1 MATGVVALGEG
12 IRKRITT
19 PSSASLSEF
28 RNGTKAT
35 FHYRTLLCDDKRT
48 QLDDSSTREK
58 PMELIIG
65 KKFKLPV
72 WETIICSMKEGE
84 VAEFLCDTAHV
95 IEYPQVSRSLRR
107 IAAGEDP
114 RDGQRHCCGGI
125 AQLHDHSLGYSDLD
139 VLQKDPQPLIFVI
152 TLLKIEEP
160 GSYRQDAWAMS
171 DEEKLGAVPLLHQE
185 GNQMYKEGNIPEA
198 SAKYYEAIACLKS
211 LQMKDDPCIWDS
223 RRESCHDR
231 NMKERAWED
240 VAQSLIP
247 NRWPRADFKEQELIL
262 KSIKTKW
269 GSAMD
274 QLKRELKAKAESE
287 RSGEAG
293 GEEKKPYRFTKQLQ
307 FLIPVL
313 GMRET
318 EERLPVESTHSQHQ
332 SSSSVASTSFDSSDP
347 SIILEESSECTAEK
361 VATVD
366 IMSQPSTSGGSR
378 GKRKATA
385 ALELMPPSETSQE
398 ILALLRKR
406 KAEGPEEELLR
417 SFSPYFRA
425 VLPENKQSCISM
437 INSILYICSH
447 ELHPIDLEEAID
459 GFKQSTRRRV
469 CDSFMQRQASAN
481 QPQSSGG
488 TVQCQG
494 STSLLSTPQCS
505 HSPSEYSQMGMH
517 DHDIPNFLSM

>member
-1 MATGVVALGEG
+1 MATGVVPLGEG

-84 VAEFLCDTAHV
+84 VAEFLCDTPHV

-198 SAKYYEAIACLKS
+198 AAKYYEAIACLKS
-211 LQMKDDPCIWDS
+211 LQMKEQPGSPDWISLDTKITPLLLNYCQCKLLEGEYYQVLEHCSSILNKYSDNVKALFKRGRAHAAVWNASEAEQDFSRAVELDPS
-223 RRESCHDR
+223 L
-231 NMKERAWED
+231 APL
-240 VAQSLIP
+240 VA
-247 NRWPRADFKEQELIL
+247 K
-262 KSIKTKW
+262 
-269 GSAMD
+269 
-274 QLKRELKAKAESE
+274 ELKKLEVRLSEKDEEDKA
-287 RSGEAG
+287 
-293 GEEKKPYRFTKQLQ
+293 RF
-307 FLIPVL
+307 
-313 GMRET
+313 
-318 EERLPVESTHSQHQ
+318 
-332 SSSSVASTSFDSSDP
+332 
-347 SIILEESSECTAEK
+347 
-361 VATVD
+361 
-366 IMSQPSTSGGSR
+366 R
-378 GKRKATA
+378 G
-385 ALELMPPSETSQE
+385 
-398 ILALLRKR
+398 I
-406 KAEGPEEELLR
+406 
-417 SFSPYFRA
+417 
-425 VLPENKQSCISM
+425 
-437 INSILYICSH
+437 
-447 ELHPIDLEEAID
+447 
-459 GFKQSTRRRV
+459 FK
-469 CDSFMQRQASAN
+469 
-481 QPQSSGG
+481 
-488 TVQCQG
+488 
-494 STSLLSTPQCS
+494 
-505 HSPSEYSQMGMH
+505 
-517 DHDIPNFLSM
+517 

>member
-84 VAEFLCDTAHV
+84 VAEFLCDTAVRLVAVNVYNLMGLIQHV

-211 LQMKDDPCIWDS
+211 LQMKEQPGSPDWISLDTKITPLLLNYCQCKLLEGEYYQVLEHCSSILNKYSDNVKALFKRGRAHAAVWNASEAEQDFSRAVELDPS
-223 RRESCHDR
+223 L
-231 NMKERAWED
+231 APL
-240 VAQSLIP
+240 VA
-247 NRWPRADFKEQELIL
+247 K
-262 KSIKTKW
+262 
-269 GSAMD
+269 
-274 QLKRELKAKAESE
+274 ELKK
-287 RSGEAG
+287 
-293 GEEKKPYRFTKQLQ
+293 L
-307 FLIPVL
+307 
-313 GMRET
+313 
-318 EERLPVESTHSQHQ
+318 EERLS
-332 SSSSVASTSFDSSDP
+332 AKD
-347 SIILEESSECTAEK
+347 EEDKERF
-361 VATVD
+361 
-366 IMSQPSTSGGSR
+366 R
-378 GKRKATA
+378 G
-385 ALELMPPSETSQE
+385 
-398 ILALLRKR
+398 I
-406 KAEGPEEELLR
+406 
-417 SFSPYFRA
+417 
-425 VLPENKQSCISM
+425 
-437 INSILYICSH
+437 
-447 ELHPIDLEEAID
+447 
-459 GFKQSTRRRV
+459 FK
-469 CDSFMQRQASAN
+469 
-481 QPQSSGG
+481 
-488 TVQCQG
+488 
-494 STSLLSTPQCS
+494 
-505 HSPSEYSQMGMH
+505 
-517 DHDIPNFLSM
+517 